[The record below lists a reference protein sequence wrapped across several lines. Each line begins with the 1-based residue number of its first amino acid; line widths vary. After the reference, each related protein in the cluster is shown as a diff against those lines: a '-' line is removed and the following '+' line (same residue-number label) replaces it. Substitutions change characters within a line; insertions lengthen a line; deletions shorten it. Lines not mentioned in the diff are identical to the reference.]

1 MIQMPKADPG
11 GALRWALLLLV
22 LSIPA
27 PSRASIGD
35 ACEVLGQQIR
45 GLSREEILILQKN
58 GFVIGLDLPDH
69 LPRTVISKRI
79 VPGCEARL
87 IAERYFDN
95 KISGEQRFAIERDE
109 FARSRAAVAQ
119 AACKALTVSEPWPDG
134 ASHEILNVVSDAL
147 FPEWS
152 ECLYRRIVSDAGRID
167 LRYFTAAS
175 FQHPPQKIRALI
187 RENLGRKGI
196 DTLDVALLLFLEK
209 NLTGTVSLER
219 AKKTLMAA
227 TPMNDQE
234 LSNQEI
240 IDRALRLLAKR
251 HAISLEEAWTLE
263 SEIYGSWT

>member
-1 MIQMPKADPG
+1 MIRMPKAGPG
-11 GALRWALLLLV
+11 GPLRCTLFLLV
-22 LSIPA
+22 LSIAA
-27 PSRASIGD
+27 PSRASTGD
-35 ACEVLGQQIR
+35 ACWVLGQQIR
-45 GLSREEILILQKN
+45 GLSREEIVILQKN
-58 GFVIGLDLPDH
+58 GFAIGLDLPDH
-69 LPRTVISKRI
+69 LPGTVISKRV
-79 VPGCEARL
+79 VPDCEARL

-134 ASHEILNVVSDAL
+134 VSHEVLNVVSDAL

-175 FQHPPQKIRALI
+175 FQRPPQKIRGLI
-187 RENLGRKGI
+187 RESLGRKGL

-209 NLTGTVSLER
+209 NLMDTISLGR
-219 AKKTLMAA
+219 AKRALMAA

-251 HAISLEEAWTLE
+251 RPVSLEEAWTLE
-263 SEIYGSWT
+263 SETYGSWT